1 MSGETKF
8 VCQRREFRLVVPADG
23 SNEIPRRLKSCQ
35 LLSVSLSLSFSFS
48 LLPSSSSFCLIF
60 LLLSRRRLL
69 ETLLVRIS
77 RDTFRKEITPCRWRG
92 KEKPGKATRFIKQES
107 CSPRRIFSCEFFLSL
122 SLYTTRRERK
132 RYSRDH
138 CYFGKL
144 KKAVPVVEKM
154 IYKCKFILSTLYMSA
169 SNRN

>member
-1 MSGETKF
+1 MNKIRWIQWENRKKGGEGNSRNVPLIIQKNDRQKSRRSCINGTMSGETKF

-35 LLSVSLSLSFSFS
+35 LLSVSLSHSFSFS
-48 LLPSSSSFCLIF
+48 LLLSSSSFCLIF

-92 KEKPGKATRFIKQES
+92 KEKPGKATRFIK
-107 CSPRRIFSCEFFLSL
+107 
-122 SLYTTRRERK
+122 
-132 RYSRDH
+132 
-138 CYFGKL
+138 
-144 KKAVPVVEKM
+144 
-154 IYKCKFILSTLYMSA
+154 
-169 SNRN
+169 

>member
-35 LLSVSLSLSFSFS
+35 LLSVSLSL
-48 LLPSSSSFCLIF
+48 F
-60 LLLSRRRLL
+60 LLLTSSLL
-69 ETLLVRIS
+69 LILLPHFPLAIASTSPGNFASQNFARYVP
-77 RDTFRKEITPCRWRG
+77 KGNHPCRWRG

-122 SLYTTRRERK
+122 SL
-132 RYSRDH
+132 
-138 CYFGKL
+138 
-144 KKAVPVVEKM
+144 
-154 IYKCKFILSTLYMSA
+154 FILLEERGNDAREITVILE
-169 SNRN
+169 N